1 MSTPDGPD
9 RLDTWIETACAEL
22 GVEPGDEYTKTIL
35 NLARVIAHK
44 VDRRGAPL
52 TSYLLGL
59 AVVVASRWRSRP
71 RGCRTSPGT
80 GPIRTSR
87 PGRLAFGSPGSNVLL
102 PPSVRRWH

>member
-1 MSTPDGPD
+1 MMSTPDGPD

-22 GVEPGDEYTKTIL
+22 GVEPGDEYIKTIL

-59 AVVVASRWRSRP
+59 AVGGGQPLAESAA
-71 RGCRTSPGT
+71 
-80 GPIRTSR
+80 
-87 PGRLAFGSPGSNVLL
+87 RLQDIARNWPE
-102 PPSVRRWH
+102 PDE

>member
-1 MSTPDGPD
+1 MTAPDSPD

-35 NLARVIAHK
+35 NLARVVAHK

-59 AVVVASRWRSRP
+59 AVGSGQPLPESAA
-71 RGCRTSPGT
+71 
-80 GPIRTSR
+80 
-87 PGRLAFGSPGSNVLL
+87 RLQDIARDWPEQ
-102 PPSVRRWH
+102 PEE